1 MATSK
6 SSFLGLQGLHV
17 FVTGA
22 AGGIGER
29 VVGEFLGMLVM
40 LHVA

>member
-1 MATSK
+1 MATST
-6 SSFLGLQGLHV
+6 SSFLGLNGLHV

-29 VVGEFLGMLVM
+29 VVEELLGMLVM
-40 LHVA
+40 LHVS